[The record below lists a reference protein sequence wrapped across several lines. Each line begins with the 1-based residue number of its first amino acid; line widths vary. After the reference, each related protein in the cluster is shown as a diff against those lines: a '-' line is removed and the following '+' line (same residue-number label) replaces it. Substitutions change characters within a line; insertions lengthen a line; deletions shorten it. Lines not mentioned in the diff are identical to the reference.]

1 MGDIVKLALRLFIFA
16 LVASVLLAVTNEVTK
31 GPIEQQ
37 KLASKMAALNTVL
50 PGCEYE
56 QIEYEGISDDS
67 ALDEIFIGKNADGSI
82 KGYALTANPQG
93 YGGEIPITLGVSE
106 GGYVTQVYVGSLQ
119 ETQGLGSRVGDDAF
133 KEQFIAIAAD
143 PDTLRNDVD
152 TIAGAT
158 ISSSAFVNAVQ
169 EMLTYTKG
177 TLGIEPH
184 AGDKDAI
191 LAEAAA
197 INGGDEGEDAPV
209 ETTTNTYDVT
219 GFAAF
224 KVDVTVDSN
233 GKIVSV
239 SVPENNETPGFG
251 ADLIADQSVFDALV
265 GQDIA
270 TAQIDVKS
278 GVTLTSN
285 AINDA
290 LKQAASAGES
300 GEGSAKAYD
309 VTGFAPFKVEIA
321 LDDAG
326 KIVSVSVPE
335 NNETPGLG
343 ADLIADQS
351 VFDALVGQ
359 DIATAQIDVKS
370 GVTLTSNAINDA
382 LKQAA
387 ADLGGAEA
395 APAVAGDPYTV
406 KGMNKFTLYVE
417 VKDGGKI
424 ASVSAPNNSETP
436 GFGADMLTDEALSAL
451 VGEDLATAHVDV
463 KSGVTLTSDAIN
475 AALKQAA
482 IANGVAVAVEPTVE
496 ATAEPTAEPAAVPT
510 VAENAAVELTMY
522 DVTGFAP
529 FKVGIAVDE
538 NGKIVSVSV
547 PENSETPGFGADL
560 IADQS
565 IFDALVGQDIATAQ
579 IDVKSGVTLTSNA
592 INAALK
598 QAAIANGVTVVAE
611 PTVEATA
618 EPAAEPTVT
627 ENAVV
632 EPTVAENAAVEPTVA
647 EPAVEPTVAENAA
660 VEPTMYDVTGFAPF
674 KVEIAV
680 DGNGKIVSVS
690 VPENSETPG
699 LGADLIADQS
709 IFDALVGQDIA
720 TAQIDVKSGVTLT
733 SNAINDALRQA
744 AAQFGGEATRDE
756 SAADGVAIGTY
767 DVTGFAPFKVEIA
780 VDGNGK
786 IVSVSVPENN
796 ETPGLG
802 ADLIADQSIFDAL
815 VGQDIATAKID
826 VKSGVTL
833 TSNAINDAL
842 GQAAKEV
849 Q

>member
-359 DIATAQIDVKS
+359 DVATAQIDVKS

-482 IANGVAVAVEPTVE
+482 IANGVAVAAEPTVE

-547 PENSETPGFGADL
+547 PENSETPGLGADL

-565 IFDALVGQDIATAQ
+565 VFDALVGQDIATAQ

-618 EPAAEPTVT
+618 EPAA
-627 ENAVV
+627 
-632 EPTVAENAAVEPTVA
+632 
-647 EPAVEPTVAENAA
+647 EPTVAENAA

>member
-219 GFAAF
+219 GFAPF
-224 KVDVTVDSN
+224 KVEIALDDA

-251 ADLIADQSVFDALV
+251 ADLIGDQSVFDALV

-335 NNETPGLG
+335 NNETPGFG
-343 ADLIADQS
+343 ADLIGDQS

-370 GVTLTSNAINDA
+370 GATLTSNAINDA

-463 KSGVTLTSDAIN
+463 KSGVTLTSNAIN
-475 AALKQAA
+475 DALKQAA
-482 IANGVAVAVEPTVE
+482 IANGVTVVAEPTVE
-496 ATAEPTAEPAAVPT
+496 ATAEPAAEPTAAENAVVEPT
-510 VAENAAVELTMY
+510 VAENAAVEPTMY

-529 FKVGIAVDE
+529 FKVEIAVDG

-547 PENSETPGFGADL
+547 PENSETPGLGADL

-565 IFDALVGQDIATAQ
+565 IFDALAGQDIATAQ

-618 EPAAEPTVT
+618 EPAAEPTVA
-627 ENAVV
+627 ENAV
-632 EPTVAENAAVEPTVA
+632 
-647 EPAVEPTVAENAA
+647 

-796 ETPGLG
+796 ETPGFG
-802 ADLIADQSIFDAL
+802 ADLIADQSVFDAL
-815 VGQDIATAKID
+815 AGQDIATAKID